1 MEIVIES
8 QNHRINL
15 ILLVPIDVN
24 FIHICVLHID
34 IVYTIYLTY
43 TEGYLNYSVEKIF

>member
-1 MEIVIES
+1 MGIVIES

-24 FIHICVLHID
+24 FIYTFVL
-34 IVYTIYLTY
+34 YTK
-43 TEGYLNYSVEKIF
+43 GYLNYSVEKIFCTCDIW